1 MQASTWAIVPGFVS
15 LKCAIF
21 PVFLGGW
28 CPPVEAPK
36 GWFSERLPASLVT
49 LLPSQEYARGLA
61 ERKTPIP
68 RKEVT

>member
-49 LLPSQEYARGLA
+49 FLQDF
-61 ERKTPIP
+61 
-68 RKEVT
+68 